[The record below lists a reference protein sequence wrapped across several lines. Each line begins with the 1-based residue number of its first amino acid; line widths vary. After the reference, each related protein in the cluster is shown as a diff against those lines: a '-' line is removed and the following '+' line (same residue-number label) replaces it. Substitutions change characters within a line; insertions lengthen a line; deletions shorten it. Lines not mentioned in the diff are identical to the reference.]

1 MYLLLCI
8 NKLPIIGQTKINSIV
23 FFTVKQLPPVGF
35 FFSLLNLDKNLK
47 IQIHLINNLTWLINT
62 KSFSLSQNRKKE

>member
-1 MYLLLCI
+1 MYNYNVSNYTYTGTCIWYSVSINYQLLV
-8 NKLPIIGQTKINSIV
+8 KLRLIQLV

-47 IQIHLINNLTWLINT
+47 IQIHLIN
-62 KSFSLSQNRKKE
+62 

>member
-1 MYLLLCI
+1 MYLVLCI
-8 NKLPIIGQTKINSIV
+8 NKLPIIDQTKINSIV

-47 IQIHLINNLTWLINT
+47 IQIHLIN
-62 KSFSLSQNRKKE
+62 

>member
-1 MYLLLCI
+1 MYNYNVSNYTYTGTCIWYSVSINYQLLV
-8 NKLPIIGQTKINSIV
+8 KLKINSVV

-47 IQIHLINNLTWLINT
+47 IQIHLIN
-62 KSFSLSQNRKKE
+62 